1 MRDCYNTRM
10 RSLAAMTLCA
20 VLAPRAAA
28 QDDLAIRWQTDFAR
42 ARAAAAEQHRPLLLL
57 FRCER

>member
-1 MRDCYNTRM
+1 MRY
-10 RSLAAMTLCA
+10 LAASLCA
-20 VLAPRAAA
+20 VLASHAAA

-42 ARAAAAEQHRPLLLL
+42 ARAKATEQHRPLLLL

>member
-1 MRDCYNTRM
+1 M

-42 ARAAAAEQHRPLLLL
+42 ARAAAGEQHRPLLLL